1 MDIGKLSAI
10 HLKIYLLA
18 KNWICINCLPK
29 RQNCPY
35 KIIIFISCVCFYL
48 SIKVIISFWYMVDTN
63 HIYWVQELNK
73 LKLRQYFYNRV
84 NFKWTTNNFPR
95 IYRNNIVTS
104 ITTAETE
111 SAVTHMYKQDLILI
125 PLILPEEIL
134 SIN

>member
-1 MDIGKLSAI
+1 
-10 HLKIYLLA
+10 
-18 KNWICINCLPK
+18 
-29 RQNCPY
+29 
-35 KIIIFISCVCFYL
+35 
-48 SIKVIISFWYMVDTN
+48 MVDTN

-104 ITTAETE
+104 IKTAETE